1 MESKRTIALWIILF
15 VISLP
20 CTLFSTEL
28 IPALDR
34 IKTDRPRI
42 FLRPQATPFAV
53 SLEQLRGGVQDED
66 YRQMLDQL
74 REQRSAAAQAMVWL
88 LTGDTVAADSAI
100 ARMQHYEVPDRYNTF
115 HIHSRLTE
123 FGLTYDWLYN
133 YRGFTDKIKAEL
145 REKIKSVAWRGLHN
159 TNDHIFHNY
168 VWMSGGGAVIWALAI
183 AGEDEESS
191 VLFEQLRQRFN
202 QGLFPTWRYLD
213 GLPSEPLGYWTYY
226 VFNPGVLTLLGA
238 QSAFEKDIL
247 GEIEKSENNW
257 LVRHYEN
264 MIQSVL
270 PDMRFI
276 PWGDLQ
282 SGSNGGVTIQF
293 AGIADA
299 LAWALKSLHGVHFSQ
314 WLAEKRGLKRFYGW
328 TPVFYMIYT
337 RNLETGPEEPP
348 LSFLAGGEQSG
359 HFIARSGW
367 DDSATVVSFGCKD
380 HFGDHHH
387 YDQGGFMIYRNGLLA
402 VDPPVYRKVAG
413 PQQPTSVHNTL
424 LISGQE
430 QRKCRGQWF
439 KTLEEFEENRVGGNK
454 LETGDILFY
463 KEGGTWAAV
472 AGQFAQACA
481 EGLVESCVRQF
492 LFVRPDKIVVVDHL
506 VAPPGKTLP
515 DVQWLLQL
523 PQEPEVHESQV
534 SVSNGASWLRCQ
546 SFPTGKPGPQ
556 GGLKPVITVTDVNTY
571 RVSYS
576 YDNGKNELTLIH
588 LIEVGDGAVSAG
600 LTEADM
606 RMGEDELQFFC
617 GEIKFK
623 FLLKAPYEVSAI
635 NH

>member
-1 MESKRTIALWIILF
+1 MDSKRTIALWFILL
-15 VISLP
+15 VMSLP

-28 IPALDR
+28 IPGLEK

-42 FLRPQATPFAV
+42 FLRPQATPYAV
-53 SLEQLRGGVQDED
+53 SLEQLRGGKQDED
-66 YRQMLDQL
+66 YNQMLAQL
-74 REQRSAAAQAMVWL
+74 KEQRSAAAQAMVWL
-88 LTGDTVAADSAI
+88 LTGEAAAADSAI
-100 ARMQHYEVPDRYNTF
+100 VRMRRYEVPDRYNTF
-115 HIHSRLTE
+115 HIHSRMTE
-123 FGLTYDWLYN
+123 FGLAYDWLYD
-133 YRGFTDKIKAEL
+133 YAGFTDEIKAEL

-168 VWMSGGGAVIWALAI
+168 VWMSGGGAVIWALAT
-183 AGEDEESS
+183 AGEDDESS
-191 VLFEQLRQRFN
+191 ALFEQLRQRFN
-202 QGLFPTWRYLD
+202 EGLFPAWRYLD

-226 VFNPGVLTLLGA
+226 VFDPGVLTLLGA

-247 GEIEKSENNW
+247 GEIERSENNW
-257 LVRHYEN
+257 LTRHYEN
-264 MIQSVL
+264 MIHSVL

-293 AGIADA
+293 AGIADG
-299 LAWALKSLHGVHFSQ
+299 LAWALKSPHGVYFSR
-314 WLAEKRGLKRFYGW
+314 WLAKKRGLKRFYGW

-337 RNLETGPEEPP
+337 RNLETEPVEPP

-380 HFGDHHH
+380 HYGDHHH

-413 PQQPTSVHNTL
+413 PQQPTAMHNTL
-424 LISGQE
+424 LIDGQN

-439 KTLEEFEENRVGGNK
+439 RTLEEFEENRTGGNK

-463 KEGGTWAAV
+463 KEGGAWAAV
-472 AGQFAQACA
+472 AGQFAQAYP
-481 EGLVESCVRQF
+481 EDLVESCVRQF
-492 LFVRPDKIVVVDHL
+492 LFVRPDKVIIVDHL
-506 VAPPGKTLP
+506 VAPQGKTLP
-515 DVQWLLQL
+515 DVQWLLQF
-523 PQEPEVHESQV
+523 PQEPEVNKRQV
-534 SVSNGASWLRCQ
+534 RASNGESWLRCK
-546 SFPTGKPGPQ
+546 SFPAEKGETPGE
-556 GGLKPVITVTDVNTY
+556 LKPDITATDVNTY

-588 LIEVGDGAVSAG
+588 LIDVGDGTIAPG
-600 LTEADM
+600 LTEAAV
-606 RMGEDELQFFC
+606 RMGEDELQLFWGDLQFRFQL
-617 GEIKFK
+617 E
-623 FLLKAPYEVSAI
+623 APYEVNAI
-635 NH
+635 SR

>member
-1 MESKRTIALWIILF
+1 MDSKRTIVFWFILL
-15 VISLP
+15 VMSLP

-28 IPALDR
+28 IPGLEK

-42 FLRPQATPFAV
+42 FLRPQATPYAV
-53 SLEQLRGGVQDED
+53 SLEQLRGGKQDED
-66 YRQMLDQL
+66 YNQMLAQL

-88 LTGDTVAADSAI
+88 LTGETAAADSAI
-100 ARMQHYEVPDRYNTF
+100 ARMRRYEVPDRYNTF
-115 HIHSRLTE
+115 HIHSRMTE
-123 FGLTYDWLYN
+123 FGLAYDWLYD
-133 YRGFTDKIKAEL
+133 YSGFTDEIKAEL

-183 AGEDEESS
+183 AGEDDESS
-191 VLFEQLRQRFN
+191 TLFEQLRQRFN
-202 QGLFPTWRYLD
+202 EGLFPAWRYLD

-247 GEIEKSENNW
+247 GEIERSENNW
-257 LVRHYEN
+257 LTRHYEN
-264 MIQSVL
+264 MIHSVL

-293 AGIADA
+293 AGIADG
-299 LAWALKSLHGVHFSQ
+299 LAWALKSPHGVYFSR
-314 WLAEKRGLKRFYGW
+314 WLAKKRGLKRFYGW

-337 RNLETGPEEPP
+337 RNLETEPAEPP

-380 HFGDHHH
+380 HYGDHHH

-413 PQQPTSVHNTL
+413 PQQPTAVHNTL
-424 LISGQE
+424 LINGQN

-439 KTLEEFEENRVGGNK
+439 RTLEEFEENRTGGNK

-463 KEGGTWAAV
+463 KEGGAWAAV
-472 AGQFAQACA
+472 AGQFAQAYP
-481 EGLVESCVRQF
+481 EDLVESCVRQF
-492 LFVRPDKIVVVDHL
+492 LFVRPDKVIIVDHL
-506 VAPPGKTLP
+506 VAPQGKTLP

-523 PQEPEVHESQV
+523 PQEPEVHERQV
-534 SVSNGASWLRCQ
+534 SASNGESWLLCN
-546 SFPTGKPGPQ
+546 SFPTKDTELQSEPKPI
-556 GGLKPVITVTDVNTY
+556 ITATDVNTY

-576 YDNGKNELTLIH
+576 YDYGEQDLTLIH
-588 LIEVGDGAVSAG
+588 LIELGDGAVSPG
-600 LTEADM
+600 LPEAAVSI
-606 RMGEDELQFFC
+606 GKDELQLFWGDLQFRFQL
-617 GEIKFK
+617 E
-623 FLLKAPYEVSAI
+623 APYEVNAI
-635 NH
+635 SR

>member
-1 MESKRTIALWIILF
+1 MKSRRTIILGI
-15 VISLP
+15 VLLVMSLP
-20 CTLFSTEL
+20 CALFGTEL

-42 FLRPQATPFAV
+42 FLRPRATPFAV
-53 SLEQLRGGVQDED
+53 SLDQLRGGERDED
-66 YRQMLDQL
+66 YMQMLAQL
-74 REQRSAAAQAMVWL
+74 REQRSAAAQALVWL
-88 LTGDTVAADSAI
+88 ITGETAAADSAI
-100 ARMQHYEVPDRYNTF
+100 SRMQHYAVPDRYDTF
-115 HIHSRLTE
+115 HIHSRMTE
-123 FGLTYDWLYN
+123 FGLAYDWLCN
-133 YRGFTDKIKAEL
+133 YEGFTEEIKAGL
-145 REKIKSVAWRGLHN
+145 RKKIIPVAWRGLHN

-168 VWMSGGGAVIWALAI
+168 IWMSGGGAAIWALAT
-183 AGEDEESS
+183 AGEDRESS

-202 QGLFPTWRYLD
+202 EGLFPAWRYLD

-247 GEIEKSENNW
+247 GEIEKNENNW
-257 LVRHYEN
+257 LERHYEN
-264 MIQSVL
+264 MIHSVL

-282 SGSNGGVTIQF
+282 GGSNGGVTIQF

-299 LAWALKSLHGVHFSQ
+299 LAWALKSPHGVHFSR
-314 WLAEKRGLKRFYGW
+314 WLAEKRGLERFYRD
-328 TPVFYMIYT
+328 TAVFYMIYT
-337 RNLETGPEEPP
+337 RNLETAPGEPP
-348 LSFLAGGEQSG
+348 MSFLAGGNQSG

-367 DDSATVVSFGCKD
+367 DDGATVVSLGCKD

-402 VDPPVYRKVAG
+402 VDPPVYRKVRG

-424 LISGQE
+424 LIGGQE

-472 AGQFAQACA
+472 AGQFAQAYP

-492 LFVRPDKIVVVDHL
+492 LFLRPDKIVIVDHL
-506 VAPPGKTLP
+506 IAPEGKTVP
-515 DVQWLLQL
+515 ETQWLLQL
-523 PQEPEVHESQV
+523 PQEPEVHETQV
-534 SVSNGASWLRCQ
+534 SVSNGESWLRCQ
-546 SFPTGKPGPQ
+546 SLPAEKPGPRSEP
-556 GGLKPVITVTDVNTY
+556 KPAVTATDVNTY

-588 LIEVGDGAVSAG
+588 LIDVGDGTASPG
-600 LTEADM
+600 LIDA
-606 RMGEDELQFFC
+606 RVKMGEDELKLFW
-617 GEIKFK
+617 GDVLFK
-623 FLLKAPYEVSAI
+623 FLLKAPYELSAV
-635 NH
+635 NR